1 MSVAAVIVAAGAGLR
16 AGGQRPKQYQ
26 AIGGKPV
33 LYWTIKAFLEHPG
46 IAHLQTVI
54 GPGQE
59 HLFEEATRGLTVLSP
74 VVGGDTRQASCRI
87 GIEALAARKP
97 EKVLI
102 HDAARPFASLDLI
115 SHVIAYLEHHD
126 GVVPGL
132 PIADTV
138 KRAPAG
144 LIAQTV
150 SREALWLAQTPQGF
164 RFDAI
169 LAAHR
174 AAGASGEAGFTDD
187 ASVAERAGLKVAMIP
202 GRLEN
207 RKLTTAEDI
216 READRFLAQKEFE
229 RRPDVR
235 VGQGIDI
242 HGFERGKTVVLC
254 GVEIAHSKRLK
265 GHSDA
270 DVALHALT
278 DAILGA
284 LGEGDIGIHF
294 PPSDPQWKGASSS
307 IFLRKAMKLLLARGG
322 IIAHADL
329 AILAEAPKI
338 APHVARMKEFLA
350 LQLDA
355 SLDRIAVKATTAEKL
370 GFVGRGEG
378 IAAFATVTVRLPA
391 I

>member
-26 AIGGKPV
+26 AIGGRPV
-33 LYWTIKAFLEHPG
+33 LYWTLKSFLEHPG
-46 IAHLQTVI
+46 IAHIQAVI
-54 GPGQE
+54 GAGQE
-59 HLFEEATRGLTVLSP
+59 EMFAEATEGLKVPPP
-74 VVGGDTRQASCRI
+74 VIGGETRQASCHI
-87 GIEALAARKP
+87 GVEALTPKKP
-97 EKVLI
+97 DKVLI
-102 HDAARPFASLDLI
+102 HDAARPFASADLI
-115 SHVIAYLEHHD
+115 SHVIAHLEGYD

-138 KRAPAG
+138 KRAPLG

-164 RFDAI
+164 RFEAI

-174 AAGASGEAGFTDD
+174 AAATSGEAGFTDD
-187 ASVAERAGLKVAMIP
+187 ASVAEKAGLKIAMIP
-202 GRLEN
+202 GRPEN
-207 RKLTTAEDI
+207 RKLTTAADI
-216 READRFLAQKEFE
+216 SEADRYLLTREFE

-242 HGFERGKTVVLC
+242 HAFAKGSAVILC
-254 GVEIAHSKRLK
+254 GVEIAHAKRLK

-278 DAILGA
+278 DAILGS
-284 LGEGDIGIHF
+284 LGEGDIGTHF
-294 PPSDPQWKGASSS
+294 PPSDPQWKGAASS
-307 IFLRKAMKLLLARGG
+307 IFLKKAMQLLLRRGG

-338 APHVARMKEFLA
+338 APHIPAMKEFLA
-350 LQLDA
+350 IRLEA
-355 SLDRIAVKATTAEKL
+355 SLDRIAIKATTAEKL
-370 GFVGRGEG
+370 GFIGRAEG

-391 I
+391 